1 MSEYRYTNDQ
11 AGFSHSYLVDP
22 VADFLRRTPNNSA
35 LLDVGCGNGSM
46 CKEIK
51 ASRPDLRV
59 YGTELSQ
66 SGVAVASKDPR
77 GVTFREGSAYDSF
90 TSIFPEEKHFD
101 AIMSVEVVEHL
112 FEPRRFVASAADA
125 LRPGGILVLTT
136 PYHGYLKNLTMAVT
150 GKLDAHFTA
159 LWDGGHIKFWSKKTL
174 TQLLEEKGHFR
185 VEGFR
190 GVGRVP
196 GLWKSMVLVARRTSA

>member
-1 MSEYRYTNDQ
+1 MSEYSYTSDQ
-11 AGFSHSYLVDP
+11 AGFSHAYLVGP
-22 VADFLRRTPNNSA
+22 VTDFLRRAPQNSA

-46 CKEIK
+46 CKAIK

-66 SGVAVASKDPR
+66 SGVAVASRDPR
-77 GVTFREGSAYDSF
+77 GVTFREGSAYDNF
-90 TSIFPEEKHFD
+90 TNIFPEEKNFD

-125 LRPGGILVLTT
+125 LRPGGILVVTT
-136 PYHGYLKNLTMAVT
+136 PYHGYLKNLTLAVT
-150 GKLDAHFTA
+150 GKMDAHFSA
-159 LWDGGHIKFWSKKTL
+159 LWDGGHIKFWSQKTL
-174 TQLLEEKGHFR
+174 TQLLEEKGQFR

-190 GVGRVP
+190 GVGRAP
-196 GLWKSMVLVARRTSA
+196 GLWKSMVLVARRT